1 MTVIRIVPNLPATD
15 PVTLA
20 RFYAEVFD
28 LDVPM
33 DMGWIAFLQNDQSH
47 QIELHT
53 ASEGGSGTD
62 MPVISIE
69 VDDFAATLDRLNA
82 RQITPSYG
90 SVDEPWGIR
99 RFYFSDP
106 EGNLVNVVTHI
117 N

>member
-53 ASEGGSGTD
+53 AIGHRHSRH
-62 MPVISIE
+62 
-69 VDDFAATLDRLNA
+69 FDR
-82 RQITPSYG
+82 G
-90 SVDEPWGIR
+90 R
-99 RFYFSDP
+99 RFRRHARPP
-106 EGNLVNVVTHI
+106 ERPPDHPVLWPRG
-117 N
+117 